1 MAGKTHW
8 SRLVWGDVAAES
20 LLVETFLH
28 GSVQQA
34 LAGVQAVYVGI
45 GLVLQLLR
53 DSHHYSEL
61 EINSLKIGQFHS
73 SIVYKYCTNI
83 NFPKT

>member
-28 GSVQQA
+28 GSIQQA
-34 LAGVQAVYVGI
+34 LARVQAVYVGVVVVFQLGI
-45 GLVLQLLR
+45 TRGRIHNGQLNKKILQ
-53 DSHHYSEL
+53 
-61 EINSLKIGQFHS
+61 
-73 SIVYKYCTNI
+73 
-83 NFPKT
+83 